1 MGMVLP
7 GGTSALGLPERR
19 ETLRRTAGSDAWA
32 REAEELAAW
41 LIGPARL
48 SGDAAA
54 VTSGFAQRLT
64 AMGIPL
70 HRLRIA
76 MRVDNP
82 LLTAWGILWAPE
94 TAAEIFTLSRAL
106 LDTPTYVGSPAQHVI
121 ETGTWFR
128 RRLDRLEPEDHTVL
142 HELASAGFAD
152 YVAVPIAFGNGII
165 QPAIFATRHDSG
177 FAESHIALIKSL
189 SVPLSAALEAIAMRR
204 STASLL
210 ATFLGEGPAA
220 RVQAGAIRRGDII
233 ETEAAI
239 LLTDMRGF
247 TPLSL
252 TSSPSHLLATLG
264 RYFEAVVDAV
274 RAEGGDVLKF
284 LGDGV
289 LSIFQVGEGGR
300 MAACAAAVRAVS
312 RAIAAARA
320 EDLPPFIAALHVG
333 PVMYGNIGSPTRLD
347 FTVVGPAVNI
357 VSRLEGIAKASGE
370 TVVCSATFAS
380 ALPGTFTRTIG
391 RFELKGL
398 VGEHDVFAVIVE
410 QVSQA

>member
-1 MGMVLP
+1 
-7 GGTSALGLPERR
+7 
-19 ETLRRTAGSDAWA
+19 
-32 REAEELAAW
+32 
-41 LIGPARL
+41 
-48 SGDAAA
+48 
-54 VTSGFAQRLT
+54 
-64 AMGIPL
+64 
-70 HRLRIA
+70 
-76 MRVDNP
+76 
-82 LLTAWGILWAPE
+82 
-94 TAAEIFTLSRAL
+94 
-106 LDTPTYVGSPAQHVI
+106 
-121 ETGTWFR
+121 
-128 RRLDRLEPEDHTVL
+128 
-142 HELASAGFAD
+142 LASAGFRD

-165 QPAIFATRHDSG
+165 QPATFATRHGSG
-177 FAESHIALIKSL
+177 FAESHIALIKGL

-204 STASLL
+204 TTASLL

-220 RVQAGAIRRGDII
+220 RVQAGAIRRGDIV

-252 TSSPSHLLATLG
+252 TSAPSQLLATLG
-264 RYFEAVVDAV
+264 CYFEAVVDAV

-289 LSIFQVGEGGR
+289 LSIFRVGEGGR

-312 RAIAAARA
+312 RAMAAAWA

-380 ALPGTFTRTIG
+380 ALPGALTRTIG
-391 RFELKGL
+391 QFELKGL
-398 VGEHDVFAVIVE
+398 EGEHDVFAVIVE

>member
-1 MGMVLP
+1 MRMVPLRQ
-7 GGTSALGLPERR
+7 TTALDDWTRKG
-19 ETLRRTAGSDAWA
+19 
-32 REAEELAAW
+32 EELAVW

-48 SGDAAA
+48 SGDART
-54 VTSGFAQRLT
+54 VTSGLAERLT
-64 AMGIPL
+64 GIGVPL

-82 LLTAWGILWAPE
+82 LLTAWGIIWAPE
-94 TAAEIFTLSRAL
+94 TAAELFTISQAL
-106 LDTPTYVGSPAQHVI
+106 RESPTYFGSPSQHVM
-121 ETGTWFR
+121 ETGTWIR
-128 RRLDRLEPEDHTVL
+128 WRLDKLEPEDHTVL
-142 HELASAGFAD
+142 HELASAGFTD
-152 YVAVPIAFGNGII
+152 YVAVPVTFGNGII

-177 FAESHIALIKSL
+177 FAESHVALIRDL
-189 SVPLSAALEAIAMRR
+189 SAPLSAALEAIAMRR

-210 ATFLGEGPAA
+210 ATFLGDGPAA
-220 RVQAGAIRRGDII
+220 RVQAGAIHRGDIV

-252 TSSPSHLLATLG
+252 ASPPPQLLATLG

-289 LSIFQVGEGGR
+289 LSIFQVGEGSR

-312 RAIAAARA
+312 RAIVVARA
-320 EDLPPFIAALHVG
+320 EDLPPFVAALHTG
-333 PVMYGNIGSPTRLD
+333 SLMYGNIGSLDRLD

-370 TVVCSATFAS
+370 TVVCSMTFAS
-380 ALPGTFTRTIG
+380 ALPATLTRRIG

-398 VGEHDVFAVIVE
+398 DEEHDVFAIDAE
-410 QVSQA
+410 QGLRA

>member
-1 MGMVLP
+1 MVP
-7 GGTSALGLPERR
+7 NC
-19 ETLRRTAGSDAWA
+19 RTAASDDWTHKG
-32 REAEELAAW
+32 EKLAAW

-48 SGDAAA
+48 TGDAVA
-54 VTSGFAQRLT
+54 VTSGLAEQLT
-64 AMGIPL
+64 AMGVPL

-82 LLTAWGILWAPE
+82 LLTAWGIIWAPE
-94 TAAEIFTLSRAL
+94 TAAEIFTISQAL
-106 LDTPTYVGSPAQHVI
+106 RDSSTYVGSPSQHVM

-128 RRLDRLEPEDHTVL
+128 RRLDQLEADDHTVL
-142 HELASAGFAD
+142 HELANAGFTD
-152 YVAVPIAFGNGII
+152 YVAVPVTFGNGII
-165 QPAIFATRHDSG
+165 QPAMFATRHDSG
-177 FAESHIALIKSL
+177 FAESHIALIKGL

-220 RVQAGAIRRGDII
+220 HVQAGAIHRGDIV

-252 TSSPSHLLATLG
+252 TSPPSQLLATLG
-264 RYFEAVVDAV
+264 RYFEAVADAV

-289 LSIFQVGEGGR
+289 LSIFQVAEDGR
-300 MAACAAAVRAVS
+300 TAACTAAVRAVS
-312 RAIAAARA
+312 RVIASARA
-320 EDLPPFIAALHVG
+320 EDLPPFVAALHVG

-347 FTVVGPAVNI
+347 FTVVGTAVNI

-370 TVVCSATFAS
+370 TVVCSEIFAS
-380 ALPGTFTRTIG
+380 AVPATLSRTIG
-391 RFELKGL
+391 RFEIKGL
-398 VGEHDVFAVIVE
+398 DGEHDVFAVAVE
-410 QVSQA
+410 QVS

>member
-1 MGMVLP
+1 MVSP
-7 GGTSALGLPERR
+7 RMTAALYDWRR
-19 ETLRRTAGSDAWA
+19 KG
-32 REAEELAAW
+32 EELAAW

-48 SGDAAA
+48 SGDALT
-54 VTSGFAQRLT
+54 VTSGFAEQLI
-64 AMGIPL
+64 AMGVPL

-82 LLTAWGILWAPE
+82 LLTAWGIIWAPE
-94 TAAEIFTLSRAL
+94 TAAELFTIRQAL
-106 LDTPTYVGSPAQHVI
+106 RESPTYFGSPSQHVM

-128 RRLDRLEPEDHTVL
+128 RRLDQLERDDHTVL
-142 HELASAGFAD
+142 HELASAGFTD
-152 YVAVPIAFGNGII
+152 YVAIPVTFGNGII
-165 QPAIFATRHDSG
+165 QPAMFATRHDSG
-177 FAESHIALIKSL
+177 FAESHLALIQDL

-210 ATFLGEGPAA
+210 ATFLGDGPAG
-220 RVQAGAIRRGDII
+220 RVLAGAIHRGDIV

-264 RYFEAVVDAV
+264 RYFEAVADAV

-289 LSIFQVGEGGR
+289 LSIFQVTDDGR
-300 MAACAAAVRAVS
+300 TTACAAAVRAVS
-312 RAIAAARA
+312 RVIASARA
-320 EDLPPFIAALHVG
+320 EDLPPFVAALHVG
-333 PVMYGNIGSPTRLD
+333 PVLYGNIGSPTRLD
-347 FTVVGPAVNI
+347 FTVVGTAVNI

-370 TVVCSATFAS
+370 PVVCSGTFAS
-380 ALPGTFTRTIG
+380 AVPATLTQTMG
-391 RFELKGL
+391 RFAIKGL
-398 VGEHDVFAVIVE
+398 EGEHEVFAIHHPAKSE
-410 QVSQA
+410 R

>member
-1 MGMVLP
+1 MVPLCK
-7 GGTSALGLPERR
+7 
-19 ETLRRTAGSDAWA
+19 TAASDAWA
-32 REAEELAAW
+32 RETEELAAW

-48 SGDAAA
+48 SGDAVA
-54 VTSGFAQRLT
+54 VTSGFAQRLI
-64 AMGIPL
+64 AMGVPL

-82 LLTAWGILWAPE
+82 LLTAWGIIWAPE
-94 TAAEIFTLSRAL
+94 TAAEMFTISHAL
-106 LDTPTYVGSPAQHVI
+106 RDTSTYVGSPSQHVM
-121 ETGTWFR
+121 ETSTWFR
-128 RRLDRLEPEDHTVL
+128 RRLDQLESKDHTVL
-142 HELASAGFAD
+142 HELASAGFMD
-152 YVAVPIAFGNGII
+152 YVAVPVTFGNGIV
-165 QPAIFATRHDSG
+165 QPAMFATRHGSG
-177 FAESHIALIKSL
+177 FAESHIALIKGL
-189 SVPLSAALEAIAMRR
+189 SVPLSAALEAIAMRH

-220 RVQAGAIRRGDII
+220 RVQAGAIRRGDIV

-239 LLTDMRGF
+239 LLTDLRGF

-252 TSSPSHLLATLG
+252 TSSPSQLLATLG
-264 RYFEAVVDAV
+264 NYFEAVVDAV
-274 RAEGGDVLKF
+274 QAEGGDVLKF

-289 LSIFQVGEGGR
+289 LSIFRMGEGGR
-300 MAACAAAVRAVS
+300 MSACAAAVRAVS

-370 TVVCSATFAS
+370 TVVCSGTFAA

-391 RFELKGL
+391 QFKLKGL
-398 VGEHDVFAVIVE
+398 VGEHDVFAVVAE

>member
-1 MGMVLP
+1 MAP
-7 GGTSALGLPERR
+7 
-19 ETLRRTAGSDAWA
+19 LRRTAGSDAWA
-32 REAEELAAW
+32 READELAAW

-64 AMGIPL
+64 ALGVPL

-82 LLTAWGILWAPE
+82 LLTAWGIIWAPE

-142 HELASAGFAD
+142 HELASAGFTD

-165 QPAIFATRHDSG
+165 QPAIFATRHGRG
-177 FAESHIALIKSL
+177 FAESHIALIKGL
-189 SVPLSAALEAIAMRR
+189 CVPLSAALEAIAMRR

-220 RVQAGAIRRGDII
+220 RVQAGAIRRGDIV

-264 RYFEAVVDAV
+264 HYFEAVVDAV

-289 LSIFQVGEGGR
+289 LSIFRVGEGGR

-312 RAIAAARA
+312 RAIVAAWA

-370 TVVCSATFAS
+370 TVVCSETFAS
-380 ALPGTFTRTIG
+380 ALPGTFTRTLG

-398 VGEHDVFAVIVE
+398 AGEHDVVAVSIE
-410 QVSQA
+410 QVSQAGTLRA

>member
-1 MGMVLP
+1 MMP
-7 GGTSALGLPERR
+7 M
-19 ETLRRTAGSDAWA
+19 RRTTASNVWA
-32 REAEELAAW
+32 READELAAW

-48 SGDAAA
+48 SGDAVA

-64 AMGIPL
+64 AMGVPV

-82 LLTAWGILWAPE
+82 LLSAWGISWAPE
-94 TAAEIFTLSRAL
+94 TAAEIYTVSRAL
-106 LDTPTYVGSPAQHVI
+106 LDTSTYVGSPVQHVI

-128 RRLDRLEPEDHTVL
+128 RRLDQLEPEDHTIL
-142 HELASAGFAD
+142 HELASAGFTD
-152 YVAVPIAFGNGII
+152 YLAVPVAFGNGIV
-165 QPAIFATRHDSG
+165 QAAMFATRQDGG
-177 FAESHIALIKSL
+177 FAESHTDRIQSL

-220 RVQAGAIRRGDII
+220 RVQAGAIRRGDIV

-239 LLTDMRGF
+239 LLTDLRGF

-252 TSSPSHLLATLG
+252 TSPPPQLLALLG

-274 RAEGGDVLKF
+274 REEGGDVLKF

-289 LSIFQVGEGGR
+289 LSIFQVGEGEDNR
-300 MAACAAAVRAVS
+300 RAACAAAVRAVS
-312 RAIAAARA
+312 RAMATAHAD
-320 EDLPPFIAALHVG
+320 DLPPFVAALHVG
-333 PVMYGNIGSPTRLD
+333 SVLYGNIGSLDRLD
-347 FTVVGPAVNI
+347 FTVVGPTVNV
-357 VSRLEGIAKASGE
+357 VSRLEGIAKATGE
-370 TVVCSATFAS
+370 RVVCSDACAS
-380 ALPGTFTRTIG
+380 ALAGTFTRTLG

-398 VGEHDVFAVIVE
+398 AGEHEVFAV
-410 QVSQA
+410 AAG

>member
-1 MGMVLP
+1 MVP
-7 GGTSALGLPERR
+7 FCRTAVSDDGTSER
-19 ETLRRTAGSDAWA
+19 
-32 REAEELAAW
+32 EELSAW

-48 SGDAAA
+48 SGDAVA
-54 VTSGFAQRLT
+54 VTSGLAERLT
-64 AMGIPL
+64 GMGVPL

-82 LLTAWGILWAPE
+82 LLTAWGIVWAPE
-94 TAAEIFTLSRAL
+94 TAAEIFTISQALRDSR
-106 LDTPTYVGSPAQHVI
+106 TYVGSPSQHVM

-128 RRLDRLEPEDHTVL
+128 RRLDQLEPEDHTVL
-142 HELASAGFAD
+142 HELASAGFTD
-152 YVAVPIAFGNGII
+152 YLAIPVIFANGII
-165 QPAIFATRHDSG
+165 QPAVFATRHDSG
-177 FAESHIALIKSL
+177 FADSHIALINDL
-189 SVPLSAALEAIAMRR
+189 CVPLSAALEAIAMRR

-220 RVQAGAIRRGDII
+220 HVQAGAIHRGDIV

-252 TSSPSHLLATLG
+252 TSRPSQLLATLG
-264 RYFEAVVDAV
+264 RYFEAVADAV

-289 LSIFQVGEGGR
+289 LSIFQVTEDGR
-300 MAACAAAVRAVS
+300 TAACTAAVRAVS
-312 RAIAAARA
+312 RVVASARA
-320 EDLPPFIAALHVG
+320 EDLPPFVAALHVG

-347 FTVVGPAVNI
+347 FTVVGTAVNI

-370 TVVCSATFAS
+370 TVVCSETFAS
-380 ALPGTFTRTIG
+380 AVPATLTRTIG
-391 RFELKGL
+391 RSAIKGL
-398 VGEHDVFAVIVE
+398 DGEHEVFAMAVE
-410 QVSQA
+410 RDSRA

>member
-1 MGMVLP
+1 M
-7 GGTSALGLPERR
+7 
-19 ETLRRTAGSDAWA
+19 
-32 REAEELAAW
+32 
-41 LIGPARL
+41 
-48 SGDAAA
+48 
-54 VTSGFAQRLT
+54 
-64 AMGIPL
+64 
-70 HRLRIA
+70 
-76 MRVDNP
+76 
-82 LLTAWGILWAPE
+82 
-94 TAAEIFTLSRAL
+94 FTVSRAL
-106 LDTPTYVGSPAQHVI
+106 LDTFTYVGSPAQHVI

-128 RRLDRLEPEDHTVL
+128 RRLDRLKPEDHAIL

-152 YVAVPIAFGNGII
+152 YVAVPIAFANGII
-165 QPAIFATRHDSG
+165 QAAIFATRHGSG
-177 FAESHIALIKSL
+177 FAESHIALIKGL
-189 SVPLSAALEAIAMRR
+189 CVPLSAALEAIALRR

-220 RVQAGAIRRGDII
+220 RVQAGAIRRGDIV

-252 TSSPSHLLATLG
+252 TSSPSQLLATLG

-284 LGDGV
+284 LGDGI
-289 LSIFQVGEGGR
+289 LSIFPVGEGGR

-312 RAIAAARA
+312 RAIAAAWA
-320 EDLPPFIAALHVG
+320 EDLPPFVAALHVG

-357 VSRLEGIAKASGE
+357 ASRLEGIAKASGE

-380 ALPGTFTRTIG
+380 ALPGTFTRTVG

-398 VGEHDVFAVIVE
+398 VGEHEVSAVTVE
-410 QVSQA
+410 QVSQT